1 MDIFV
6 GESKCEYFV
15 DKNMFKMDYKSGW
28 NHLVS
33 EYKKNL
39 DAKEDKIHTQ
49 WELYF
54 SFLFNYSSD
63 DIDSKRSLHIGSKDR
78 EIPDIILR
86 SNQKDL
92 CVVELKRYSLS
103 KNTDYEKQ
111 LLNYMSH
118 TDIRLSIGV
127 IICKTIDIYYYNQA
141 TNEKECLEIPFEEDS
156 ELGEKFVELFSRENY
171 SEENITR
178 FIREQNVSK
187 ISEEKIK
194 SETTVALI
202 KQLLM
207 EYFCERF
214 DTGLVTRVVS
224 ELNISVNEVKSPIRE
239 FGPLTKIGDEKRTVT
254 LNGTILPV
262 YRNENQSVQDF
273 IKETLTTLF
282 DKNILTDEEIALLQD
297 KKYSKETF
305 DIQYPLLAKNDID
318 IFVETKDGKKYARY
332 WKNFNVNEFY
342 VCSQWLK
349 NYSNSY
355 DKLIAQWLIN
365 LEKERR

>member
-1 MDIFV
+1 
-6 GESKCEYFV
+6 
-15 DKNMFKMDYKSGW
+15 MDYKLGW
-28 NHLVS
+28 NYLVS

-39 DAKEDKIHTQ
+39 DAKEDKIHTL
-49 WELYF
+49 WVSYF
-54 SFLFNYSSD
+54 AMPFLFNYSNSD

-86 SNQKDL
+86 SNHKDL

-103 KNTDYEKQ
+103 KNTDFEKQ

-141 TNEKECLEIPFEEDS
+141 TNEKECLEIPFVEDS
-156 ELGEKFVELFSRENY
+156 ELGEKFVDLFSRENY

-178 FIREQNVSK
+178 FIREQNVSR

-207 EYFCERF
+207 EHFCERF

-224 ELNISVNEVKSPIRE
+224 ELNISVNEVKSLISPIIRE
-239 FGPLTKIGDEKRTVT
+239 SSPLTKIGDEKRTVT

-262 YRNENQSVQDF
+262 YRNDNQRVKDF
-273 IKETLTTLF
+273 IKKTLTVLF
-282 DKNILTDEEIALLQD
+282 DKKILTKKEIVSLQN
-297 KKYSKETF
+297 KKFSMETF
-305 DIQYPLLAKNDID
+305 GIQYPLLAKN
-318 IFVETKDGKKYARY
+318 YADTFELSKRGTLVSRY
-332 WKNFNVNEFY
+332 CHNFTVGNFF
-342 VCSQWLK
+342 VCSQWSLDFFD
-349 NYSNSY
+349 SY

>member
-1 MDIFV
+1 
-6 GESKCEYFV
+6 
-15 DKNMFKMDYKSGW
+15 MDYKLGW
-28 NHLVS
+28 NYLVS

-39 DAKEDKIHTQ
+39 DAKEDKIHTL
-49 WELYF
+49 WVSYF
-54 SFLFNYSSD
+54 AMPFLFNYSNSD

-86 SNQKDL
+86 SNHKDL

-178 FIREQNVSK
+178 FIREQNVSR

-207 EYFCERF
+207 EHFCERF

-224 ELNISVNEVKSPIRE
+224 ELNISVKEVKSLISPIIRE
-239 FGPLTKIGDEKRTVT
+239 SSPLTKIGDGKRTVT
-254 LNGTILPV
+254 LNGTILPI
-262 YRNENQSVQDF
+262 YKNDNQSVQDF
-273 IKETLTTLF
+273 IKETLTSLF
-282 DKNILTDEEIALLQD
+282 EKNILTDEEIALLQD

-305 DIQYPLLAKNDID
+305 GIQYPLLAKNYID
-318 IFVETKDGKKYARY
+318 IFEETKDGKKYARY
-332 WKNFNVNEFY
+332 WQKFNVNKFY
-342 VCSQWLK
+342 VCSQWWL
-349 NYSNSY
+349 NNFDSY